1 MAGEQRSW
9 QPAEEVNTVWDLP
22 EEETPKEMQ
31 DPTEEF
37 EESNEEEEEERKE
50 LLATERPS
58 AGEKSG

>member
-1 MAGEQRSW
+1 M
-9 QPAEEVNTVWDLP
+9 WDLP

-37 EESNEEEEEERKE
+37 EESNEEEEEDKKE

-58 AGEKSG
+58 AGEKSGLS